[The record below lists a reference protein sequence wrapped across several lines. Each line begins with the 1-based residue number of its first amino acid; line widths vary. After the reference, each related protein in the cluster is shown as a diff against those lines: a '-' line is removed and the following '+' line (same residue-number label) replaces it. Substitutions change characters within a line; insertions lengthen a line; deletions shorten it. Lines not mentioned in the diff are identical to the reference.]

1 MIPKNTDIRIEIS
14 TKCNYKCAI
23 CPREKLS
30 RKEEIMS
37 LGLFTALVDKI
48 AQETKQYN
56 TITFPGL
63 GEPLLDET
71 LFLKIVHARKKDFSI
86 LILTNGSLLDVK
98 KFQEFQ
104 SLGVSSV
111 RVSFYGVTK
120 EQYAAMHGIKAKG
133 AFERVKNNLLAI
145 AKARTRTKLIL
156 TLNITDGYESSVQE
170 WVNFWKGKVDLVEV
184 WRPHNWV
191 YGRSY
196 RSVQA
201 YKLTSCGRPFTGPL
215 QVQVDG
221 TINMCCF
228 DFDGKLTLGDLK
240 KQTLEEIFS
249 SPLFIK
255 ILECH
260 SRGDFKGSGLICE
273 QCDQRNKDKA
283 DVMIYNS
290 GFDIKDRV
298 WMTSTTY
305 EKIA

>member
-37 LGLFTALVDKI
+37 LGLFTTLVDKI
-48 AQETKQYN
+48 ARETKQYN

-71 LFLKIVHARKKDFSI
+71 LFLKIAHARKKGFSI

-104 SLGVSSV
+104 RLGVSSV

-120 EQYAAMHGIKAKG
+120 EQYAAMHGVKAED
-133 AFERVKNNLLAI
+133 AFERIKNNLLAI
-145 AKARTRTKLIL
+145 AKVRIRTKLIL
-156 TLNITDGYESSVQE
+156 TLNITDGYESSVQK
-170 WVNFWKGKVDLVEV
+170 WVNFWKDKVDLVEV

-201 YKLTSCGRPFTGPL
+201 YKLASCGRPFTGPL

-221 TINMCCF
+221 TVNMCCF

-240 KQTLEEIFS
+240 KQTLKEVFS
-249 SPLFIK
+249 SSLFKK
-255 ILECH
+255 IVECH

-273 QCDQRNKDKA
+273 QCDQRNKDKT